1 MDLEYLSKIDK
12 LKTKVLKYIM
22 YKKRTEREI
31 REKFKDEN
39 EAILEDVIDNL
50 KELNY
55 ISDTDYIKRS
65 IHEFINLK
73 NMSIKEITYKL
84 LSKGINRNDIENYLY
99 ENADEL
105 DEYEIQSAI
114 NIYNNK
120 SSTMEYEDIINYLYK
135 KGFRQESIKRIGESQ
150 SE

>member
-114 NIYNNK
+114 NIYNKK